1 MDFILE
7 DKKQDFSVNLF
18 MYIYCI
24 CIYLYIF
31 IIFCIIYLHI

>member
-24 CIYLYIF
+24 CIYLYTVTKKLDVF
-31 IIFCIIYLHI
+31 LLK

>member
-24 CIYLYIF
+24 CIYLYVF